1 MQSRSDLF
9 NSQGAGG
16 SNEIPGS
23 GEGRRLCS
31 RSLLRWGLELS
42 FMVSLER
49 SRRRAG
55 GWGAGAHQAG
65 CTYFTGKDMGVG
77 MASLR
82 RPSQC
87 APAAVTNTIHGM
99 VSTAD
104 IDFSQI

>member
-1 MQSRSDLF
+1 MQSKPDLF

-31 RSLLRWGLELS
+31 RSLLRWELELS
-42 FMVSLER
+42 FTVSLER

-55 GWGAGAHQAG
+55 QGAGAHQAG
-65 CTYFTGKDMGVG
+65 CTYSTGKGMGVG
-77 MASLR
+77 MSSLR
-82 RPSQC
+82 KPSQS
-87 APAAVTNTIHGM
+87 ARAALTNTIHGM